1 FSQDYYYYEIEWKPT
16 EIIWRIG
23 PNPENMQVVGYMS
36 EKETSIP
43 NNQMTPIV
51 TQEFHYSKWWLPEVF
66 EQGNVPFPKEDLVGK
81 IYEITI
87 E

>member
-1 FSQDYYYYEIEWKPT
+1 METDRDNLESGTKPDK
-16 EIIWRIG
+16 
-23 PNPENMQVVGYMS
+23 MQVVGYMS

-43 NNQMTPIV
+43 NNQMNVIV
-51 TQEFHYSKWWLPEVF
+51 TQEFHYSSWWLPEVF
-66 EQGNVPFPKEDLVGK
+66 EQGLIPFPKRDLVGK